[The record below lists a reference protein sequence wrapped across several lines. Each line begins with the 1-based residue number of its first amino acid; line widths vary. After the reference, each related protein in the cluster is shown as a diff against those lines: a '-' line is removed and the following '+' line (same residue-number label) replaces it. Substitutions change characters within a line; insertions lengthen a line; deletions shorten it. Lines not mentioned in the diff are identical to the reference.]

1 MQNEHHDE
9 LDTAITYKCIGLF
22 VLPRLPSTPNHDLKR
37 IIVDQ
42 LKEEEEDSLETL
54 SRNKLYD
61 KRYEN
66 RAKTLIDHHHCRK
79 RDSPTSVRERCDI
92 FTDPSLK
99 TQVPYALQQLGF
111 ATIKLHMVVLKELE
125 QERSKSQRLASR
137 RKGIEGPRRL
147 DIKPP
152 ANYTPPL
159 RKQKI
164 MMD

>member
-1 MQNEHHDE
+1 
-9 LDTAITYKCIGLF
+9 
-22 VLPRLPSTPNHDLKR
+22 
-37 IIVDQ
+37 
-42 LKEEEEDSLETL
+42 
-54 SRNKLYD
+54 
-61 KRYEN
+61 
-66 RAKTLIDHHHCRK
+66 
-79 RDSPTSVRERCDI
+79 
-92 FTDPSLK
+92 
-99 TQVPYALQQLGF
+99 
-111 ATIKLHMVVLKELE
+111 MVVLKELE